1 MVVNFKGKKYELSDE
16 AEKVLVV
23 KDAGGN
29 PHLVRYFEDGKAHQI
44 AMSMEAF
51 VESLSVANSK
61 LFTSKF
67 VKSLSE
73 PMELLSKK
81 KIFEEVKEFYGAVND
96 IISAKE
102 RQNKLSGQAL
112 SQAAANSQT
121 SAEKI
126 KMIGKNL

>member
-16 AEKVLVV
+16 AKKVLVV

-51 VESLSVANSK
+51 VESLSVANK
-61 LFTSKF
+61 ELFTNSF

-96 IISAKE
+96 IVSAKE

>member
-1 MVVNFKGKKYELSDE
+1 MVVNFKGKEYKLSDE
-16 AEKVLVV
+16 AKKVLVE

-29 PHLVRYFEDGKAHQI
+29 FHLVRYFEDGKAHQI

-51 VESLSVANSK
+51 VESLSVANK
-61 LFTSKF
+61 ELFTNSF

-96 IISAKE
+96 IVSAKE

>member
-1 MVVNFKGKKYELSDE
+1 MVVNFKGKEYKLSDE
-16 AEKVLVV
+16 AKKVLVE

-29 PHLVRYFEDGKAHQI
+29 FHLVRYFEDGKAHQI

-51 VESLSVANSK
+51 VESLSVANK
-61 LFTSKF
+61 ELFTNSF

-112 SQAAANSQT
+112 SQAASSSNV
-121 SAEKI
+121 SAKEIKI
-126 KMIGKNL
+126 FGKNL